1 MMDNAELELLER
13 GMRALLTESGL
24 GWVRANIEEGIVA
37 GTHTEVSI
45 PRRSSMGNERPS
57 LFDEDRF
64 QYKELS
70 RSSEGRPLIGN
81 MRLSQVE
88 RVTLITQAIR
98 RLIVELPEIHQEI
111 MKRLAPTNDEA
122 DMAVAGMEFVPDE
135 DDAAQAPPSLEAVMT
150 PQARTA
156 QRTAVEFLAQVDRE
170 ISQ

>member
-24 GWVRANIEEGIVA
+24 GWVRASIEEGIAA

-45 PRRSSMGNERPS
+45 PRRSSRGNEPPS
-57 LFDEDRF
+57 LFDEDGF
-64 QYKELS
+64 QYKGPS
-70 RSSEGRPLIGN
+70 PTSGGRQLIGN
-81 MRLSQVE
+81 VRLSQAE

-98 RLIVELPEIHQEI
+98 RLIAELPEIHQDT
-111 MKRLAPTNDEA
+111 MKRLAPTDDEA

-135 DDAAQAPPSLEAVMT
+135 DDAAQAPPSFEAVMT
-150 PQARTA
+150 PQARA
-156 QRTAVEFLAQVDRE
+156 ARRAAVEFLAQVDRE